1 MDSYQIRVV
10 YHSGSHMV
18 ATRTTE
24 IQLRRILVDHRNDA
38 QELLVRYSQ
47 SCSLQNLEATVMIV
61 ASRRLI
67 G

>member
-1 MDSYQIRVV
+1 MNEDASKKGDI
-10 YHSGSHMV
+10 
-18 ATRTTE
+18 
-24 IQLRRILVDHRNDA
+24 DHRNDA

-47 SCSLQNLEATVMIV
+47 SCSLQNLEGTVMIV